1 MRLFIL
7 LLVMLPFISIAQ
19 GNKKFKAGVKAG
31 LNLANTRY
39 QTETEDEKLGSRTAF
54 HGGIFGQY
62 HFSKTIGI
70 NADLVFSSEGYTQ
83 TETNYETTLAL
94 NYINL
99 PILFRYMHS
108 SGIFAQTGPQ
118 VGMLM
123 SAKSTTTSSGTETET
138 DVKKRHKSTN
148 FSWGTGI
155 GYTYKKFG
163 IEARYNLGLTN
174 VFSIGNEYKYTPS
187 TVQVSLSFS
196 VL

>member
-1 MRLFIL
+1 MLLMLFP
-7 LLVMLPFISIAQ
+7 VMAHAQ
-19 GNKKFKAGVKAG
+19 GNRKFHAGVKAG

-39 QTETEDEKLGSRTAF
+39 QTETEDKKLGSRTAF

-62 HFSKTIGI
+62 HFSKTIGVH
-70 NADLVFSSEGYTQ
+70 ADLVFSSEGYAQ
-83 TETNYETTLAL
+83 TGGNAETSLVL

-108 SGIFAQTGPQ
+108 SGVFAQTGPQ

-123 SAKSTTTSSGTETET
+123 SANSITTWNGTETET
-138 DVKKRHKSTN
+138 DVKDRHKSTN

-155 GYTYKKFG
+155 GYCYKKFG
-163 IEARYNLGLTN
+163 IEARYNLGLSN
-174 VFSIGNEYKYTPS
+174 VFDIGTEYKYTPS

>member
-1 MRLFIL
+1 MRLFIM
-7 LLVMLPFISIAQ
+7 LLVLLPFIAISQ
-19 GNKKFKAGVKAG
+19 GNKKFKGGVKAG

-39 QTETEDEKLGSRTAF
+39 QNETESKKLGARTAF
-54 HGGIFGQY
+54 HGGVFGQY
-62 HFSKTIGI
+62 HFSKTIGV
-70 NADLVFSSEGYTQ
+70 NADLVFSSEGYAQ
-83 TETNYETTLAL
+83 KETNYETILVL

-123 SAKSTTTSSGTETET
+123 SAKSTTTSGGTETET

-155 GYTYKKFG
+155 GYIYKKFG

-174 VFSIGNEYKYTPS
+174 VFNIGNEYKYTPS